1 MKHRK
6 PFSNSS
12 WVTSTRVRAKSGVPS
27 AHMQAVTMDTGLLPG
42 QTVTV
47 LEKLPFDGPIRVRV
61 GADEH
66 LFGRPLAARI
76 NVTTRPRAKGN
87 R

>member
-1 MKHRK
+1 
-6 PFSNSS
+6 
-12 WVTSTRVRAKSGVPS
+12 
-27 AHMQAVTMDTGLLPG
+27 
-42 QTVTV
+42 V

-61 GADEH
+61 GQDEH

-76 NVTTRPRAKGN
+76 NVAPRPRTKGS

>member
-1 MKHRK
+1 M
-6 PFSNSS
+6 
-12 WVTSTRVRAKSGVPS
+12 
-27 AHMQAVTMDTGLLPG
+27 
-42 QTVTV
+42 V
-47 LEKLPFDGPIRVRV
+47 LEKLPFDGPIRARV

-76 NVTTRPRAKGN
+76 NVASRPRAERN